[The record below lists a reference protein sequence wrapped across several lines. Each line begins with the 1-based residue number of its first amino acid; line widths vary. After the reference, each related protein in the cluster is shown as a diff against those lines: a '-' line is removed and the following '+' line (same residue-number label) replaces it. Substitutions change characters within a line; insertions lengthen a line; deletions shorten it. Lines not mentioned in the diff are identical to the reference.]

1 MVQMTSSIL
10 IVSEGVRHPSLLAR
24 FYFHRALR
32 AVPDCRLQRV
42 GSLEA
47 LSGSSL
53 ASTQA
58 VVLYIHRET
67 ISPAALERLES
78 FIGRGGGLLA
88 VHSASASFVQ
98 EPRYAEILG
107 GRFREHGPIE
117 PFQVQPATPQD
128 PIFASIPAFAV
139 EDELYRHDYD
149 PDNRIHFFTPVD
161 GGQEPV
167 VWTRHYPPASAER
180 SAGGRVCYCALGHTV
195 SSMRNPHV
203 QRILQ
208 GGLAWVAGRMSDM
221 DRPSGRS

>member
-1 MVQMTSSIL
+1 
-10 IVSEGVRHPSLLAR
+10 
-24 FYFHRALR
+24 
-32 AVPDCRLQRV
+32 LQRV

-67 ISPAALERLES
+67 ISPVALEGLES
-78 FIGRGGGLLA
+78 FVGQGGGLLA
-88 VHSASASFVQ
+88 VHSASASFMQ

-107 GRFREHGPIE
+107 GRFREHGPVE
-117 PFQVQPATPQD
+117 PFEVQPAIPQD
-128 PIFASIPAFAV
+128 PVFAGIPPFAV
-139 EDELYRHDYD
+139 DDELYRHDYD

-167 VWTRHYPPASAER
+167 VWTRHYPPAGTGR
-180 SAGGRVCYCALGHTV
+180 SAGGRVCYCALGHTT
-195 SSMRNPHV
+195 SSMRNPYV

-208 GGLAWVAGRMSDM
+208 EGLAWVAGSLPEP

>member
-1 MVQMTSSIL
+1 M
-10 IVSEGVRHPSLLAR
+10 PA
-24 FYFHRALR
+24 
-32 AVPDCRLQRV
+32 CRLQRA

-58 VVLYIHRET
+58 VVLYIHQET
-67 ISPAALERLES
+67 VPPAALERLEGFVS
-78 FIGRGGGLLA
+78 RGGGLLA
-88 VHSASASFVQ
+88 VHSASESFVQ
-98 EPRYAEILG
+98 EPRYAELLG

-128 PIFASIPAFAV
+128 PIFAGIPPFAV

-149 PDNRIHFFTPVD
+149 PDNRIHFHTPVD
-161 GGQEPV
+161 GEQEPV
-167 VWTRHYPPASAER
+167 VWTRHHPPAGAGHT
-180 SAGGRVCYCALGHTV
+180 AGGRVCYCALGHTV
-195 SSMRNPHV
+195 SSMRIPHV

-208 GGLAWVAGRMSDM
+208 GGLAWVAGSLPEP

>member
-1 MVQMTSSIL
+1 
-10 IVSEGVRHPSLLAR
+10 
-24 FYFHRALR
+24 
-32 AVPDCRLQRV
+32 LQQV

-47 LSGSSL
+47 LSRSSL
-53 ASTQA
+53 ASIQA

-67 ISPAALERLES
+67 ISPAALEGLES
-78 FIGRGGGLLA
+78 FVAQGGGLLA

-98 EPRYAEILG
+98 EPRHAEILG

-117 PFQVQPATPQD
+117 RFQVQPATPQD
-128 PIFASIPAFAV
+128 PIFAGIPPFAV

-149 PDNRIHFFTPVD
+149 PDSWIHFYTPVD

-167 VWTRHYPPASAER
+167 VWTRHYPASGAGR
-180 SAGGRVCYCALGHTV
+180 IAGGRVCYCALGHTV

-208 GGLAWVAGRMSDM
+208 RGLAWVAGSLPEP
-221 DRPSGRS
+221 DRPSGRSR